1 MLSDL
6 LKVALWAVLST
17 LLTITS
23 TFAHEARPAIADI
36 EIGQNIVA
44 IELQLTTEAIL
55 SGADLSLDSDDIP
68 EDAIATYDSLR
79 ALNDD
84 EIAARMTAHW
94 EDFQHSVSAAAGES
108 ISLNLQMVTV
118 IPEPEQALPR
128 DTVLTLTG
136 ALPAGDAPVVF
147 GWVRENGPLIV
158 RQNDGDETPYAE
170 FLRNGDLSAPMPRT
184 GVAEVGAIRAF
195 YDYMI
200 IGYEHILPKGLDH
213 ILFVLGLFFFALKRR
228 ALLLQVTAF
237 TLAHTVTLA
246 LGILGWIAAPAHIVE
261 PLIAASIVFI
271 AIENIRGGAISP
283 ARIAVVFA
291 FGLLHG
297 LGFALVLGEIGL
309 TPARFVSNL
318 IAFNIG
324 VELGQISV
332 LIFAYA
338 AVGYWFGDKPWYRA
352 RIAIPASMFIGLVG
366 AYWTVERVFF

>member
-1 MLSDL
+1 M
-6 LKVALWAVLST
+6 LKVAQWAALST
-17 LLTITS
+17 LLAITS
-23 TFAHEARPAIADI
+23 AFAHEVRPSTADI
-36 EIGQNIVA
+36 EVGQDVVT
-44 IELQLTTEAIL
+44 IELMLTTEAIL
-55 SGADLSLDSDDIP
+55 SGADLSLEPDEIP
-68 EDAIATYDSLR
+68 EDAVTTYAALR
-79 ALNDD
+79 ALDD
-84 EIAARMTAHW
+84 AEIAARMTAYW
-94 EDFQHSVSAAAGES
+94 ETFRPSIIIEAGDEDV
-108 ISLNLQMVTV
+108 ILTLDGITVT
-118 IPEPEQALPR
+118 PEPEQVLPR
-128 DTVLTLTG
+128 DTVLRLSG
-136 ALPAGDAPVVF
+136 VLPAGDTPVVF

-158 RQNDGDETPYAE
+158 RQNDDGEVPYAD
-170 FLRNGDLSAPMPRT
+170 FLRNGDLSLPMPRT
-184 GVAEVGAIRAF
+184 GVAEVGALRAF

-261 PLIAASIVFI
+261 PLIAASIVYI

-283 ARIAVVFA
+283 MRIAVVFA

-338 AVGYWFGDKPWYRA
+338 AVGYWFGNKPWYRT
-352 RIAIPASMFIGLVG
+352 RISIPVSIFVGLVG
-366 AYWTVERVFF
+366 IYWTIERVFF

>member
-1 MLSDL
+1 MLNAL
-6 LKVALWAVLST
+6 LKVTQWAVLST
-17 LLTITS
+17 LLAITPA
-23 TFAHEARPAIADI
+23 FAHEVRPAIADV
-36 EIGQNIVA
+36 EVGQNAVK
-44 IELQLTTEAIL
+44 IELQLTTEALL
-55 SGADLSLDSDDIP
+55 SGADLSVDTDEIS
-68 EDAIATYDSLR
+68 EEATATYDSLR
-79 ALNDD
+79 ALDD
-84 EIAARMTAHW
+84 AEIKERMTNHW
-94 EDFQHSVSAAAGES
+94 ETFQNSITATAGND
-108 ISLNLQMVTV
+108 IVLSLDEVTV
-118 IPEPEQALPR
+118 VPEPEFELPR
-128 DTVLTLTG
+128 DTILRLSAV
-136 ALPAGDAPVVF
+136 LPAGDEPVVF
-147 GWVRENGPLIV
+147 GWDRVNGPLIV
-158 RQNDGDETPYAE
+158 RQNDGDETPYAVY
-170 FLRNGDLSAPMPRT
+170 LRNGDMSAPMPRT
-184 GVAEVGAIRAF
+184 GAAEVSALRAF

-213 ILFVLGLFFFALKRR
+213 ILFVLGLFFFALQRR

-261 PLIAASIVFI
+261 PLIAASIVYI

-283 ARIAVVFA
+283 MRIAVVFA

-309 TPARFVSNL
+309 TPARFISNL

-352 RIAIPASMFIGLVG
+352 RIAIPASIFIGLVG
-366 AYWTVERVFF
+366 AYWTIARVFF